1 MTDPL
6 REAAQAVV
14 EAIDGILNAESP
26 YSLTYGDFVP
36 LQRAHDALRAALAAP
51 APAPARYEHDA
62 EYRWIVESD
71 EDGASQIVAKEV
83 LPSFGAWVE
92 GVAFDQRWAA
102 PAPAPSA
109 FGAAGRKTEEQ
120 PTRNIGFAAPAP
132 APELDRERLARA
144 LMRYT
149 GPGWL
154 PGTFTVDFAGPS
166 QQAAARRV
174 ADALAAEYGRAPQG
188 GKEPTP

>member
-1 MTDPL
+1 MTPDPL
-6 REAAQAVV
+6 REAVERQATR
-14 EAIDGILNAESP
+14 IDGLCEYCEDRVIDEPIIEDGIDLGSR
-26 YSLTYGDFVP
+26 DVP
-36 LQRAHDALRAALAAP
+36 CLDSHHDIADALRAALAAP

-132 APELDRERLARA
+132 APVVLRE
-144 LMRYT
+144 T
-149 GPGWL
+149 GPILREDVEDHYRGI
-154 PGTFTVDFAGPS
+154 PP
-166 QQAAARRV
+166 
-174 ADALAAEYGRAPQG
+174 EGR
-188 GKEPTP
+188 EVL